1 MKANHIRPYDTGAMP
16 TSPSSLPDWGRIDTV
31 LLDMDG
37 TLLDLKFDNTFWGEI
52 VPAKLAVE
60 RGLELHAA
68 KAQLRAVY
76 AAKQGT
82 LDWYCLEYWSRELD
96 LDLEQ
101 LKREARELI
110 AWLPQAEE
118 FVYRVRA
125 LGKRL
130 VLVTNAHTTTLAI
143 KDEHLDFRGH
153 FDAVYSSHTFG
164 SPKESAPFWSAL
176 MAAERFDRARTL
188 FVDDSLPVLRAARDF
203 GVGWIYAIARPD
215 SSQPRREIAE
225 FPAVTSIDE
234 LMPEVA
240 IERRNYR

>member
-1 MKANHIRPYDTGAMP
+1 MIPAAMP
-16 TSPSSLPDWGRIDTV
+16 TSPSRMPDWRRIDTV

-52 VPAKLAVE
+52 VPAKLATE
-60 RGLELHAA
+60 RGLELEAA
-68 KAQLRAVY
+68 KTHLRAAY

-82 LDWYCLEYWSRELD
+82 LDWYCLDYWSRELE
-96 LDLEQ
+96 LDLET

-110 AWLPQAEE
+110 EWHPEAER
-118 FVYRVRA
+118 FVLTVRS

-130 VLVTNAHTTTLAI
+130 ALVTNAHTTTLAI

-164 SPKESAPFWSAL
+164 SPKESAPFWRAL
-176 MAAERFDRARTL
+176 LEAERFERERTL

-203 GVGWIYAIARPD
+203 GIGWIYAIARPD

-225 FPAVTSIDE
+225 FPAVNSIDE

-240 IERRNYR
+240 IERRNCS